1 MQAKPLATT
10 RAETLDQALHQLLLL
25 FVRSAVV
32 GAMASMRDQALAAGN
47 QSVLLTGHQG
57 KPPVVKHSLVRDR
70 QSALQQRSIAEDR
83 ASRDL
88 VPLSKTHQRAML
100 WIRLVP
106 LPERAA

>member
-1 MQAKPLATT
+1 MQAEPLATT
-10 RAETLDQALHQLLLL
+10 RVETLDQGLRKLLFL

-32 GAMASMRDQALAAGN
+32 GAMASMLDQALRAGN
-47 QSVLLTGHQG
+47 QSVLMTGHQG
-57 KPPVVKHSLVRDR
+57 EPPVVKQNLIRDR
-70 QSALQQRSIAEDR
+70 QSASQQRSIAEDR

-106 LPERAA
+106 LSERAA

>member
-1 MQAKPLATT
+1 MQAEPLATMGV
-10 RAETLDQALHQLLLL
+10 ETLDQGLRQLLFL
-25 FVRSAVV
+25 FVRSAVI
-32 GAMASMRDQALAAGN
+32 GAMASMRDQALGAGD

-88 VPLSKTHQRAML
+88 VLLSKTHQ
-100 WIRLVP
+100 
-106 LPERAA
+106 

>member
-1 MQAKPLATT
+1 MLNQAQRHWPL
-10 RAETLDQALHQLLLL
+10 LV
-25 FVRSAVV
+25 VRSAVID
-32 GAMASMRDQALAAGN
+32 AMASMRDQALAAGN

-88 VPLSKTHQRAML
+88 VPLSKMHQ
-100 WIRLVP
+100 
-106 LPERAA
+106 